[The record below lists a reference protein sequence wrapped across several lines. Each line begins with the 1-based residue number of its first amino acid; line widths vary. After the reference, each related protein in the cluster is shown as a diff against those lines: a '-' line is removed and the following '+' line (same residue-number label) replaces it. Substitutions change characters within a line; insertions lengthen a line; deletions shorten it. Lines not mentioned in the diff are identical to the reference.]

1 MRTMSVSAPCTCVAA
16 RAAPRSQAVAT
27 PGRRSVASR
36 AIEFDSDTLT
46 IVFAAVAGVGLG
58 IGAPVFY
65 AQSEKRDKE
74 RIESI
79 RQMNRANL
87 KATGQL
93 LSEVRRAFVI
103 SICDA
108 QPVRERHSGRRRPN

>member
-1 MRTMSVSAPCTCVAA
+1 MRDVIASLQTFSSFRHAYTAAMRAAFLSAPCTCVAS
-16 RAAPRSQAVAT
+16 RATSPRQATAALPT
-27 PGRRSVASR
+27 RRSVATR

-46 IVFAAVAGVGLG
+46 IVLAAVAGVGLG

-65 AQSEKRDKE
+65 AQAEKRDKE
-74 RIESI
+74 RIEAI

-93 LSEVRRAFVI
+93 LSDVR
-103 SICDA
+103 SL
-108 QPVRERHSGRRRPN
+108 